1 ELKKS
6 RRKEKKTWREE
17 RRGGG
22 GKRLGL
28 GGGGGRRRRRNL
40 RLPCTI
46 LHDRNRESLQQEF
59 HLLIISMSIE
69 ERTLSLINKTT
80 ALNPNAQE
88 FVPSSLRSV
97 NDVSNRSDTSRISV
111 SGSSKDTSADQQE
124 PVIPSNPDE
133 EAHRYWQEQLPDDIT
148 PDFKVLGQD
157 ETPGPDN
164 LSLRGLSI
172 NDSIGA
178 SLFSP
183 NQTSNLQHRASP
195 FIRDTRAKIE
205 FPSPTYVEEQSRAT
219 IMSPT
224 ASTMSPTA
232 APWVKTVRN
241 GGQYNANR
249 RDASHYNGD
258 SSIGAPVQNLTD
270 AYYGSRRSF
279 SPTMDIMSQL
289 ENKVDGR
296 LNQNLRSLSF
306 GHSSPPSPAS
316 YGQNSLANYNKEAF
330 GLANNTYRSHSA
342 VLTDDIL
349 SPSAAREH
357 ISLDA
362 SRGRYNT
369 TNLPVSGLGS
379 SRGSQLMASS
389 FNGNHD
395 MVANNTMQN
404 IAGLQTGPA
413 WLETDTAANMFLES
427 KDEVHDFASLRH
439 ALLEQDRQVFL
450 AGANPLAKE
459 LNIKELYNLQS
470 RLAQEKARE
479 TIYRQRIQMPE
490 FQGLVQEQN
499 TPIDLCGLH
508 VSEAI
513 HVLNYELNN
522 RRKIA
527 RSTGRRLQVI
537 IISST
542 RTPARLTAAVEQYLL
557 EHGLQYTQAQPGLFR
572 VLLQ

>member
-1 ELKKS
+1 M
-6 RRKEKKTWREE
+6 
-17 RRGGG
+17 RGGA
-22 GKRLGL
+22 
-28 GGGGGRRRRRNL
+28 
-40 RLPCTI
+40 PP
-46 LHDRNRESLQQEF
+46 D
-59 HLLIISMSIE
+59 MSIE

-88 FVPSSLRSV
+88 FVPSSLRSI

-111 SGSSKDTSADQQE
+111 SGSSKDTIADQQD

-157 ETPGPDN
+157 EMSGPDN
-164 LSLRGLSI
+164 ISLTGLSI

-195 FIRDTRAKIE
+195 FIRDTLSTRSKIE

-224 ASTMSPTA
+224 ASAMSPTA

-241 GGQYNANR
+241 GVQYNANR

-270 AYYGSRRSF
+270 AYFGSRRSF
-279 SPTMDIMSQL
+279 SSTMDIMSQL

-316 YGQNSLANYNKEAF
+316 YGQNGLANYNKEAF

-342 VLTDDIL
+342 VLADDIL
-349 SPSAAREH
+349 SPSAGREH

-362 SRGRYNT
+362 PRGRYNT

-379 SRGSQLMASS
+379 SRGSQFMASS

-395 MVANNTMQN
+395 IVSNNTLQN
-404 IAGLQTGPA
+404 IAGVQTGPA

-439 ALLEQDRQVFL
+439 ALLEQDRQVL
-450 AGANPLAKE
+450 LTGANPVA
-459 LNIKELYNLQS
+459 KELYNLQS
-470 RLAQEKARE
+470 RLAQEKARDV
-479 TIYRQRIQMPE
+479 YRQRFQMPE

-557 EHGLQYTQAQPGLFR
+557 EHGIQYTQAQLGLFR